1 MKNRDSGGISH
12 TLETELKYF
21 AAAYNL
27 DKEGIGMRAK
37 EESVGLKLAQ
47 LLDIPLDTAVDW
59 PRITLNA
66 NRGVTVQNHRG
77 VIEYDQSTVRINTKL
92 GEMALFGSKLTLIS
106 ALKDEIVVEGK
117 IERLELIDWR

>member
-1 MKNRDSGGISH
+1 
-12 TLETELKYF
+12 
-21 AAAYNL
+21 
-27 DKEGIGMRAK
+27 MRSK
-37 EESVGLKLAQ
+37 VESVGLKLAE

-59 PRITLNA
+59 PRIILNA

-77 VIEYDQSTVRINTKL
+77 VIEYDQSTVRIHTKL
-92 GEMALFGSKLTLIS
+92 GEVALSGTGLSLIS

>member
-1 MKNRDSGGISH
+1 
-12 TLETELKYF
+12 
-21 AAAYNL
+21 
-27 DKEGIGMRAK
+27 MRAK
-37 EESVGLKLAQ
+37 EDSVGFKLAQ

-92 GEMALFGSKLTLIS
+92 GEMALFGSKLTLVA